1 MLTFRI
7 LFHRDLS
14 FCERQLPLEANSSSP
29 PSSLL
34 ELARQG
40 DGEALGSLL
49 EGYRKYIELMARIQL
64 DDTLRR
70 KIAPSD
76 VAQETFSQAHR
87 CFNQFRGST
96 EGELLQ
102 WLRRIVATQLSM
114 TIRHFHAQ
122 RRDVR
127 LEDRLEQELT
137 RWSNGVGGWLQAN
150 GSSPSQAAARRE
162 QAVILAN
169 ALDELRADYREV
181 IILRHFQDLDFTQ
194 IAQQMGKT
202 VDSVKNI
209 WARAIGKLRQII
221 GQS

>member
-1 MLTFRI
+1 VTYY
-7 LFHRDLS
+7 
-14 FCERQLPLEANSSSP
+14 FCERQLHLKANSSSP

-49 EGYRKYIELMARIQL
+49 EGYRKYVELMARIQL
-64 DDTLRR
+64 DETLRR

-87 CFNQFRGST
+87 CFDQFRGST

-127 LEDRLEQELT
+127 LEDRLEQGVNPLVE
-137 RWSNGVGGWLQAN
+137 WSWRLVT
-150 GSSPSQAAARRE
+150 SER
-162 QAVILAN
+162 
-169 ALDELRADYREV
+169 
-181 IILRHFQDLDFTQ
+181 
-194 IAQQMGKT
+194 
-202 VDSVKNI
+202 
-209 WARAIGKLRQII
+209 
-221 GQS
+221 